1 LSNYCHNHMTV
12 RCMLVTRWEKVRR
25 LGQPD
30 RTLGQHVLLR
40 GPVAMTS
47 YQTIYS
53 QQYIRW

>member
-40 GPVAMTS
+40 GSLLLCYCST
-47 YQTIYS
+47 
-53 QQYIRW
+53 